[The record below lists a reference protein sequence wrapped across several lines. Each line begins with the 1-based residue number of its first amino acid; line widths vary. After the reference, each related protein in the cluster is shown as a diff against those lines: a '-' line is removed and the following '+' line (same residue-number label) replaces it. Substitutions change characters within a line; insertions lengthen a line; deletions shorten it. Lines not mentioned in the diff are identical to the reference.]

1 MHMLSRLMNG
11 LVDILYPKKC
21 LACKEKIN
29 STTTNDFVCLQC
41 WGNIKKNI
49 PPFCHSCGRHLN
61 TKVSTKS
68 ICNICIKEPLFFDR
82 AFCPCAYEG
91 TIKKLIHEFKY
102 KNKDYLGK
110 VLSTLMI
117 DFIKEYNLGIEYMDI
132 IIPIPLHNA
141 RLRER
146 EFNQAQVLG
155 NFIAGAFNK
164 DISTDTLVRTQPTK
178 SQTELKGLERFL
190 NVAGSFSLSR
200 RNPVNG
206 KNILLIDDVLTTGA
220 TASEAA
226 RVLKNSGAGIVF
238 VLTLAN

>member
-1 MHMLSRLMNG
+1 MNG

-21 LACKEKIN
+21 LACKEKIK
-29 STTTNDFVCLQC
+29 STVTDDFVCLEC

-49 PPFCHSCGRHLN
+49 PPFCRSCGRHLN
-61 TKVSTKS
+61 TKISTKS

-82 AFCPCAYEG
+82 AFSPCSYDG
-91 TIKKLIHEFKY
+91 VIKELIQEFKY

-117 DFIKEYNLGIEYMDI
+117 DFIKEYNLGIEYIDLV
-132 IIPIPLHNA
+132 IPIPLHNS

-164 DISTDTLVRTQPTK
+164 DISSDALVRRLPTK
-178 SQTELKGLERFL
+178 SQTKLKNLERFL
-190 NVAGSFSLSR
+190 NVAGSFSLSKR
-200 RNPVNG
+200 GSVNG
-206 KNILLIDDVLTTGA
+206 RNILLIDDVLTTGA

-226 RVLKNSGAGIVF
+226 RVLKNSGAGIIF

>member
-1 MHMLSRLMNG
+1 
-11 LVDILYPKKC
+11 
-21 LACKEKIN
+21 
-29 STTTNDFVCLQC
+29 
-41 WGNIKKNI
+41 
-49 PPFCHSCGRHLN
+49 
-61 TKVSTKS
+61 
-68 ICNICIKEPLFFDR
+68 LFFDR

-190 NVAGSFSLSR
+190 NVAGSFSLSK

>member
-1 MHMLSRLMNG
+1 MRMLNRLING
-11 LVDILYPKKC
+11 LMDILYPKKC

-29 STTTNDFVCLQC
+29 PAATNDFVCLQC
-41 WGNIKKNI
+41 WGNIKKNM

-82 AFCPCAYEG
+82 AFCPCAYDG
-91 TIKKLIHEFKY
+91 VIKKLVWEFKY

-110 VLSTLMI
+110 VLSRLMI
-117 DFIKEYNLGIEYMDI
+117 DFIREYDFGIEYMDLV
-132 IIPIPLHNA
+132 IPIPLHNA

-155 NFIAGAFNK
+155 DLIAGELNK
-164 DISTDTLVRTQPTK
+164 DISPDTLIRTQPTK
-178 SQTELKGLERFL
+178 SQTGQKNPERFL
-190 NVAGSFSLSR
+190 NVAGSFSLNR
-200 RNPVNG
+200 RSSVQG

-238 VLTLAN
+238 VLTAAN